1 MPNYGDDRRQLP
13 ESAFVSGWFGG
24 REKLRMFRVVTVA
37 REYGSAG
44 GAIARRVAQVLRWNL
59 LDKNLAEAIARSAQ
73 VDPDLVWRYDE
84 RADSWLHRVS
94 RRGLW
99 HGAIEAVATVT
110 DADFFDA
117 ETMTGLA
124 RNLITEAYSRGKCVI
139 VGRGAQ
145 CVLQGCQDALHVFI
159 RAPWSDR
166 MDRVRARVPDERDV
180 EQLIRCID
188 QQRADHIATYFGY
201 NWKDPRLYQMV
212 ISSELGEEYVART
225 IIEVIQSPT
234 LKVA

>member
-1 MPNYGDDRRQLP
+1 
-13 ESAFVSGWFGG
+13 
-24 REKLRMFRVVTVA
+24 MFRVLTVA

-44 GAIARRVAQVLRWNL
+44 GAIARRVAEILRWNL
-59 LDKNLAEAIARSAQ
+59 LDKNLVEAIARSAQ
-73 VDPDLVWRYDE
+73 VDPDLVRWYDE

-110 DADFFDA
+110 DAEFFDA
-117 ETMTGLA
+117 ETMTALA
-124 RNLITEAYSRGKCVI
+124 RNLITEAYSKGKCVV

-145 CVLQGCQDALHVFI
+145 CVLQDCQDVLHVFI

-166 MDRVRARVPDERDV
+166 MDRVRARVRGGRDV
-180 EQLIRCID
+180 ERLIRCID
-188 QQRADHIATYFGY
+188 QQRAGHIATYFGY

-212 ISSELGEEYVART
+212 ISSELGEEHVART
-225 IIEVIQSPT
+225 IIEVMQSEA